1 MSQSGEIVINH
12 LLCFL
17 SSAKNDHSRESLLD
31 MAYSFYSHEE
41 IKLAKTEL
49 ANILKRDAVWR
60 RDPEKKRKDLDDV
73 IEFLDE
79 LKASKFKTRFVSD
92 NYKKIPPVGLEFI
105 APILTNLT
113 GEVERLN
120 ELLPKILDIKS
131 EVVNAAD
138 TVRQLRVDVD
148 EIKLNFCQAVSGLNE
163 ASNDIMENDLEILN
177 DIRSFRLSI
186 SERGDVPHCPSPGKN
201 RKKKASSSGS
211 AQQNKRSSDMNT
223 HLHDATLIKSP
234 LPHQETAVKEREGP
248 STPTYA
254 EQANKNS
261 KAASIVSSDS
271 DQEDDNPWAVAG
283 ARRREKRQHRLMRRE
298 TEGKQRSARVTG
310 SRKSHHQLKAVRRT
324 ADVFLGRMDSDV
336 SIGSI
341 KNYIQET
348 FEIHVYNIEELKIV
362 TDEYKAY
369 KITVSLHERE
379 KLFNPELWPEGI
391 VVDKFY
397 SRSKK

>member
-1 MSQSGEIVINH
+1 MSQTGEIVINH

-49 ANILKRDAVWR
+49 ANILKRDVVWR

-92 NYKKIPPVGLEFI
+92 NHKKIPPVGLEFI

-113 GEVERLN
+113 GEVECLN

-186 SERGDVPHCPSPGKN
+186 SERGDVPH
-201 RKKKASSSGS
+201 
-211 AQQNKRSSDMNT
+211 
-223 HLHDATLIKSP
+223 
-234 LPHQETAVKEREGP
+234 
-248 STPTYA
+248 
-254 EQANKNS
+254 
-261 KAASIVSSDS
+261 
-271 DQEDDNPWAVAG
+271 
-283 ARRREKRQHRLMRRE
+283 
-298 TEGKQRSARVTG
+298 
-310 SRKSHHQLKAVRRT
+310 
-324 ADVFLGRMDSDV
+324 
-336 SIGSI
+336 
-341 KNYIQET
+341 
-348 FEIHVYNIEELKIV
+348 
-362 TDEYKAY
+362 
-369 KITVSLHERE
+369 
-379 KLFNPELWPEGI
+379 
-391 VVDKFY
+391 
-397 SRSKK
+397 